1 MALLDWQCRTIDE
14 RRGGTGNGAEMA
26 DRCDVVVQEQSHGKC
41 VDVVVRVHRS
51 RLQHSR
57 ELADSRDRHVG
68 QMYCNWIFGTL
79 IRRDGGRRLRDD
91 ALEFSQSIGRA
102 GRIAQRG

>member
-1 MALLDWQCRTIDE
+1 
-14 RRGGTGNGAEMA
+14 MA
-26 DRCDVVVQEQSHGKC
+26 DRRDVIVQEQSHGKC

-51 RLQHSR
+51 LLQNSR
-57 ELADSRDRHVG
+57 ELAHSRDRHVG

-79 IRRDGGRRLRDD
+79 IRRDGGRRLSDD
-91 ALEFSQSIGRA
+91 AFELSQSIGRA